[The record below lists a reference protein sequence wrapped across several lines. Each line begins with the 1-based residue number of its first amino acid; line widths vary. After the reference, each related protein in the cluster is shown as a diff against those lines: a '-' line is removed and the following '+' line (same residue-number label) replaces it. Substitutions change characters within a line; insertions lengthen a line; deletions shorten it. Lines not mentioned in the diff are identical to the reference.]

1 MAGPTLQWPERLY
14 YRDRLRAG
22 RYASLAD
29 AEGFLN
35 ICFALEA
42 LGMRLLGKKSD
53 LGKYKEPIKQLS
65 RDSTVLS
72 DISLKIPHLFGEFD
86 ALYDLV
92 RQARNDAMHSGAYA
106 RHATSAAIELCI
118 GLEEALMKEQQHPR
132 KTVANFMVKPP
143 ITVDSWSPIAHAR
156 QLMLTH
162 SFSYIPVM
170 LNQWMLI
177 SELAMARYLRSD
189 GAWGKKLA
197 ESIEDAGNS
206 GLVLTPATV
215 VNLDADV
222 SDILNHVEH
231 NDSPALWL
239 VQDNNQNL
247 CGVLSPFELM

>member
-22 RYASLAD
+22 RYAALAD

-42 LGMRLLGKKSD
+42 LGMRLLGKKCD

-65 RDSTVLS
+65 RDSVVLS
-72 DISLKIPHLFGEFD
+72 DISLTIPHLFGKFD
-86 ALYDLV
+86 ALYDFV

-106 RHATSAAIELCI
+106 RHATAAAIELCI

-132 KTVANFMVKPP
+132 KAVADFMVKFP
-143 ITVDSWSPIAHAR
+143 ITAHSWSPVAHAR

-170 LNQWMLI
+170 LNEWMLI
-177 SELAMARYLRSD
+177 SELAIARYLRRD
-189 GAWGKKLA
+189 GAWGEMLA
-197 ESIEDAGNS
+197 ANIEDAVNN
-206 GLVLTPATV
+206 GLALIPATV
-215 VNLDADV
+215 VTLNENV
-222 SDILNHVEH
+222 SDLLNRVEQ
-231 NDSPALWL
+231 NGSPALWL
-239 VQDNNQNL
+239 VQDDNQNL